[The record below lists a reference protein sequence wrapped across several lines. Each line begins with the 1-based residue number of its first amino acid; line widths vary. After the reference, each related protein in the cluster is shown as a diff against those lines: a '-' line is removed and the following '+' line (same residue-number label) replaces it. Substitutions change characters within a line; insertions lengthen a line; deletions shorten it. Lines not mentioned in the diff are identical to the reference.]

1 MNYRDVEI
9 NKAFPEIE
17 HTYINEKLPQLRGDI
32 ARQITLVEA
41 FLMTADPHYLEEL
54 SNNLKWLTNPDSPF
68 QRELTY
74 IASKLS

>member
-9 NKAFPEIE
+9 NKAFPKVE

-41 FLMTADPHYLEEL
+41 FLMTADPDYLEEL
-54 SNNLKWLTNPDSPF
+54 TRNLKWLTNPDSPF